1 MIVRKERYQA
11 LAPNRFVLMEWGNRY
26 IGSWSYPRGSKHH
39 LRGGMRYSHISEWMF
54 SLALVRIIMEFW
66 G

>member
-26 IGSWSYPRGSKHH
+26 IGYCLIQGVPSITFG
-39 LRGGMRYSHISEWMF
+39 E
-54 SLALVRIIMEFW
+54 A
-66 G
+66 